1 MSEQIKVGISDY
13 KISYAPNQL
22 LTLGLGSCVGVVL
35 YDKKSKIGGLSH
47 IMLPDSQMFSGRS
60 EIKIEKF
67 ADLAIPKM
75 AMELKEKEGVNQLVA
90 KIAGGASM
98 FKLENVKHNQN
109 IGERNILAVEQ
120 VLKELKIPIIAKH
133 VGGNMGRSLFV
144 DLETLSV
151 SVKMVNRDIYEL

>member
-13 KISYAPNQL
+13 KISHAPNQL

-60 EIKIEKF
+60 QIKIEKF
-67 ADLAIPKM
+67 ADLAIPQM
-75 AMELKEKEGVNQLVA
+75 VTELKEKEGVNRLVA

-98 FKLENVKHNQN
+98 FKLENVKHSQN

-120 VLKELKIPIIAKH
+120 VLKELKIPIVAKH

>member
-1 MSEQIKVGISDY
+1 MLEQIKVGISDY